1 MKLTPHIQNILKNS
15 KKDTEWKKEAEE
27 RKSARQESR
36 KSGMIATQLAYF
48 MKTNGISQTDLGK
61 LVNVTPQ
68 QISKI
73 LKGRENLT
81 LGTIEKIES
90 ALNIDLIR
98 TVNLESEL
106 NKFSKDLQATKSS
119 SIALDLGT
127 GSIGYALKKPSYQ
140 SFHNSRFY
148 GGTLSNSPLPTFAN
162 GYYGQMKQ
170 KAIKRA
176 HERFEM
182 LKQEFHFESEV
193 CLVDVK
199 HKSYSKKVAWV
210 DSESFVAEE
219 I

>member
-1 MKLTPHIQNILKNS
+1 MKLNPHIQNILDNS
-15 KKDTEWKKEAEE
+15 KKDREWEKEAEE
-27 RKSARQESR
+27 RKSVRQESR

-61 LVNVTPQ
+61 LVGVSPQ

-90 ALNIDLIR
+90 ALKIELIKAVDLEAAQNR
-98 TVNLESEL
+98 TGTV
-106 NKFSKDLQATKSS
+106 LQSPKSS
-119 SIALDLGT
+119 SKMLDLGT
-127 GSIGYALKKPSYQ
+127 A
-140 SFHNSRFY
+140 SFKVAIEKTRFY
-148 GGTLSNSPLPTFAN
+148 GGTMSNPPLPAFAN
-162 GYYGQMKQ
+162 SYYEEMKQ

-182 LKQEFHFESEV
+182 LSSPREFHFESEE
-193 CLVDVK
+193 CLAPIVTVGN
-199 HKSYSKKVAWV
+199 KSRQLKKVWV
-210 DSESFVAEE
+210 ESEGFISEE